1 MSSGL
6 DIVELVLQIADLAI
20 DELAPVQHG
29 ELVSDARG
37 VDNHNVTV
45 DRLLLRRHRF
55 LVLRYRRQC

>member
-20 DELAPVQHG
+20 DELAPVQHS
-29 ELVSDARG
+29 EFVSDARG